1 MKKPRILIAI
11 HYMEIGGAEI
21 SLIGLLQSIDYS
33 RIDVDLLV
41 YSHRGELMQLI
52 PSQVNLLPEIK
63 KYTTTELPIKQ
74 VLMMGYPDVVVARLL
89 AKFKYSRLRRRC
101 PSTLPDDCGVYQ
113 YMANHV
119 TPLLPK
125 INPEVEY
132 DLAVNFCGMQN
143 VVLDKVRARR
153 RAAWIHTDYSTLDTD
168 RECDLRV
175 WKRFDSI
182 VSISPQV
189 TAAFTKVYPSLS
201 PKIVEIEN
209 MLSPE
214 FVRSRAAAEDV
225 SDEMPGNPTLL
236 SVGRYCTA
244 KNYDNLP
251 DMARR
256 LVNGGFPGLKWYIIG
271 YGDDSLIRSRIQ
283 EAGMENHVI
292 LLGKKSNPY
301 PYIKAC
307 DIYVQPSRYEGK
319 SVTVREAQILGKPVV
334 VTAYPTASSQIRD
347 GIDGLIVP
355 MDNEG
360 CANGIARLISDVG
373 MQNRI
378 RLNLKKLDFGNMS
391 EVEKFYR
398 LVSE

>member
-21 SLIGLLQSIDYS
+21 SLIGLLQSIDYE
-33 RIDVDLLV
+33 RVDVDLLV
-41 YSHRGELMQLI
+41 YAHRGELMSLI
-52 PSQVNLLPEIK
+52 PKRVNLLPEIR
-63 KYTTTELPIKQ
+63 KYTTTELPLRQ
-74 VLMMGYPDVVVARLL
+74 VLMMGYPDVVVARML
-89 AKFKYSRLRRRC
+89 AKIKYTRFRRRN
-101 PSTLPDDCGVYQ
+101 PSVLPDDCGVYQ

-125 INPEVEY
+125 INPDVEY

-143 VVLDKVRARR
+143 VVLDKVRARH

-168 RECDLRV
+168 RECDFRV
-175 WKRFDSI
+175 WSRFDSI
-182 VSISPQV
+182 VSISSQV
-189 TAAFTKVYPSLS
+189 TAAFTRVYPSLV

-209 MLSPE
+209 MLSTE
-214 FVRSRAAAEDV
+214 FVRGRAQSEDV
-225 SDEMPGNPTLL
+225 SAEMPGNPTLL
-236 SVGRYCTA
+236 SIGRYCTA

-256 LVNGGFPGLKWYIIG
+256 LVNGGCPELKWYIIG

-283 EAGMENHVI
+283 QAGMEDHII
-292 LLGKKSNPY
+292 LLGKRSNPY

-319 SVTVREAQILGKPVV
+319 SVTVREAQMLGKPVA
-334 VTAYPTASSQIRD
+334 VTAYPTATSQIRD
-347 GIDGLIVP
+347 GVDGVIVP

-360 CANGIARLISDVG
+360 CAKGIARLLSDEEL
-373 MQNRI
+373 QEKI
-378 RLNLKKLDFGNMS
+378 KLNLNELDFGNMA
-391 EVEKFYR
+391 EVEKFYKMIP
-398 LVSE
+398 E